1 MLEMAL
7 AIGFTS
13 VNYGLSLAISI
24 IIVFISTVVLNLRN
38 IPVINLLDIG
48 NIYIF
53 SFNSNYNLIE
63 FIVANNFH
71 LLIMIVAIHILLKYN
86 LKEIVLK

>member
-1 MLEMAL
+1 MAL

-24 IIVFISTVVLNLRN
+24 IIALVSTVVLNLRN
-38 IPVINLLDIG
+38 IPIINLLDIG

-86 LKEIVLK
+86 LKGIVLK